1 MHSTRLWRN
10 VAILVVTLAAL
21 VGVIWP
27 RPAAARPFP
36 QESSTNTVIL
46 LEFAGPV
53 TPVLDSYLAGGI
65 RQAQSSGAAAVVL
78 RLDTPG
84 GSVDVTKRIIQT
96 MLASPVPI
104 IVYVAPAG
112 ARAGSAGTFLTLAGH
127 LAVMAPGTSIGAA
140 SPVDMAGEDIDETL
154 KAKLVNILSADI
166 ENLAA
171 RRGDAAT
178 EWAIAAVQD
187 AVAATAD
194 EALTLGVID
203 LIAADLP
210 DLLRQ
215 AHGRSVT
222 VNGDPVMLD
231 TANATPIPHAM
242 TAMQRSLNLLADPS
256 LATILLSL
264 GVLGLVVEIR
274 TPGLGFAG
282 ILGALAL
289 IMAFFGLGQLDA
301 NLAGLAFMAL
311 ALALFVAEAFTPTFG
326 VLSAGGA
333 IAFIL
338 GGALL
343 FDVPG
348 VRVPWLTLITLA
360 VVVGALTVLAGYL
373 ALAAQRRPVATGSE
387 GLIGMR
393 CRVRADFSAGEPGSV
408 FVMGEWWNARLTTG
422 ALHAGDEAVIVG
434 REGFTLVV
442 APGGEPNPHPKESA

>member
-1 MHSTRLWRN
+1 M
-10 VAILVVTLAAL
+10 VTLAAL

-65 RQAQSSGAAAVVL
+65 RQAQNSGAAAVVL

-140 SPVDMAGEDIDETL
+140 SPVDMAGEDNDETL
-154 KAKLVNILSADI
+154 NAKLVNILSADI

>member
-65 RQAQSSGAAAVVL
+65 RQAQNSGAAAVVL